1 MVSAGP
7 PIGPASVLSAPRRL
21 LARVRDVMAGAAPAQ
36 ERLDDIVKIIA
47 ADMVAEV
54 CSVYVRRGGDVLEL
68 FATQGLEPSAVHKT
82 RLQFGEGIVGDVAQK
97 ARAFA
102 LADAQQYPNFVYRPE
117 TGEEIYHSMMGVP
130 VLRAGRVA
138 GVIAVQNRT
147 QRHYTEE
154 EIETLQTV
162 AMVLAELIAG
172 GELIDHTEILAE
184 ELAAARPVRIEGIG
198 LNGGLGVGDAILH
211 ITDLP
216 VADLVA
222 DDPDAERCRLH
233 QAFSEMHGSLDE
245 LLADDALAEGGE
257 HRDVLETYRLIA
269 EDAGWLTRIEDAI
282 ETGLTAEAA
291 VQRVQND
298 IRARMAKVTDSY
310 LRERVHDLDDLARR
324 LMLHLMGGTGMALAL
339 AKDLPE
345 HAILI
350 ARSMGPAELLDYDH
364 DRLAAV
370 VLEEGSPASHVAII
384 ARALDIP
391 VVGRARDIIQQV
403 DAGDLV
409 VVDADNNQV
418 FVRPGD
424 DVLTAFEE
432 GVRHAEDQRERYE
445 ELIDQSTETKDGVRI
460 ELWINAGLMIDMK
473 HLTEW
478 NAYGIGL
485 FRTEIAFM
493 ARSKF
498 LGVDEQT
505 RLYKRIMDQAD
516 GKPVVFRTLDIGGDK
531 VLPHWGRADGEN
543 PAMGWR
549 AIRVSLDRPAL
560 MRQQLRAL
568 IRGAGGRELDV
579 MFPMVAE
586 VAEFEAARELLDM
599 ELARERAN
607 GRTLPAAVRAGVMLE
622 VPSLAFQL
630 PTLLERVDF
639 LSVGSNDLGQ
649 FLFAQDRGDARLADR
664 YDMLSPIVLKFLS
677 GIVAECDVRSVPL
690 SLCGEMASRPLEAMA
705 LLGLG
710 FRRIS
715 LSPSA
720 MGPVKSMIREL
731 DVLALAKQLPDLLV
745 GPEHSVRDRLREI
758 ARSQRIHI

>member
-1 MVSAGP
+1 MVPVGP

-21 LARVRDVMAGAAPAQ
+21 LARVRDVMAGTAPAQ

-102 LADAQQYPNFVYRPE
+102 LADAQQHSNFVYRPE

-198 LNGGLGVGDAILH
+198 LNGGLGVGHAILH
-211 ITDLP
+211 ITDLA
-216 VADLVA
+216 VANLVA

-233 QAFSEMHGSLDE
+233 KAFSEMHGSLDE

-324 LMLHLMGGTGMALAL
+324 LMLHLMGGTGMVV

-345 HAILI
+345 HSTLI
-350 ARSMGPAELLDYDH
+350 AHSLGPAELLDYDH

-403 DAGDLV
+403 DSGDLV
-409 VVDADNNQV
+409 VVDADSNQV

-432 GVRHAEDQRERYE
+432 GVRHAEDQRERYA

-478 NAYGIGL
+478 NADGIGL

-493 ARSKF
+493 ARSKL

-505 RLYKRIMDQAD
+505 RLYKRVMDQAD

-549 AIRVSLDRPAL
+549 AIRVSLDRPGL

-586 VAEFEAARELLDM
+586 VSEFEAARELLDM

-649 FLFAQDRGDARLADR
+649 FLFAQDRGDVRLADR

-677 GIVAECDVRSVPL
+677 GIVTECDVRSVPL

>member
-1 MVSAGP
+1 MVPAGP

-102 LADAQQYPNFVYRPE
+102 LADAQQHPNFVYRPE

-198 LNGGLGVGDAILH
+198 LNGGLGVGHAILH

-324 LMLHLMGGTGMALAL
+324 LMLHLMGGTGMALA
-339 AKDLPE
+339 KDLPE

-370 VLEEGSPASHVAII
+370 VLEEGSPASHMAII

-432 GVRHAEDQRERYE
+432 GVRYAEDQRERYE

-478 NAYGIGL
+478 NADGIGL

-493 ARSKF
+493 ARSKL

-531 VLPHWGRADGEN
+531 VLPHWGGADGEN

-649 FLFAQDRGDARLADR
+649 FLFAQDRGDARLAGR

>member
-1 MVSAGP
+1 MVPAGT
-7 PIGPASVLSAPRRL
+7 PIVPASVLSAPRRL

-36 ERLDDIVKIIA
+36 ERLGDIVKIIA

-82 RLQFGEGIVGDVAQK
+82 RLRFGEGIVGDVARRG
-97 ARAFA
+97 RAFA
-102 LADAQQYPNFVYRPE
+102 LADAPQHPNFVYRPE

-162 AMVLAELIAG
+162 AMALAELIAG
-172 GELIDHTEILAE
+172 GELIDDTETLNE
-184 ELAAARPVRIEGIG
+184 ELVSGRPVRIESMS
-198 LNGGLGVGDAILH
+198 LNGGLGVGRAVLH
-211 ITDLP
+211 ITDVP

-222 DDPDAERCRLH
+222 DDLAAERSRLH
-233 QAFSEMHGSLDE
+233 HAFSEMHGSLDE
-245 LLADDALAEGGE
+245 LLTDHALAEGGE

-298 IRARMAKVTDSY
+298 IRARMAQVTDSY

-324 LMLHLMGGTGMALAL
+324 LMLHLMGGAGMAL

-345 HAILI
+345 DAVLI

-364 DRLAAV
+364 ERLSAV

-418 FVRPGD
+418 FVRPND
-424 DVLTAFEE
+424 EVLTAFKE

-445 ELIDQSTETKDGVRI
+445 ELIDQATETKDGVRI
-460 ELWINAGLMIDMK
+460 ELCINAGLMIDME

-478 NAYGIGL
+478 NADGIGL

-493 ARSKF
+493 ARSK
-498 LGVDEQT
+498 LLDVDEQT
-505 RLYKRIMDQAD
+505 CLYKQVMDQAG
-516 GKPVVFRTLDIGGDK
+516 GKSVVFRTLDIGGDK
-531 VLPHWGRADGEN
+531 VLPHWGGDNGEN

-549 AIRVSLDRPAL
+549 AIRVSLDRPVL
-560 MRQQLRAL
+560 LRQQLRAL
-568 IRGAGGRELDV
+568 IRGAAGRDLHV

-630 PTLLERVDF
+630 PILLERVDF

-677 GIVAECDVRSVPL
+677 GIVAECDARSVPL

-705 LLGLG
+705 LFGIG

-715 LSPSA
+715 VSPSA
-720 MGPVKSMIREL
+720 MGPIKSMVREL
-731 DVLALAKQLPDLLV
+731 NVAALAQQLPDLLV
-745 GPEHSVRDRLREI
+745 GSEHSVRDALLEI
-758 ARSQRIHI
+758 AKSQRIHL

>member
-1 MVSAGP
+1 
-7 PIGPASVLSAPRRL
+7 
-21 LARVRDVMAGAAPAQ
+21 MAGAAPAQ

>member
-1 MVSAGP
+1 MVPADP
-7 PIGPASVLSAPRRL
+7 NIGPASMLSAPRRL

-54 CSVYVRRGGDVLEL
+54 CSVYVRRGQDILEL
-68 FATQGLEPSAVHKT
+68 FATQGLKPSAVHQT
-82 RLQFGEGIVGDVAQK
+82 RLHFGEGIVGDVAQK

-102 LADAQQYPNFVYRPE
+102 LADAKQHPSYAYRPE

-130 VLRAGRVA
+130 ALHAGRVA

-154 EIETLQTV
+154 EVETLQTV

-172 GELIDHTEILAE
+172 SELIDPTEALTE
-184 ELAAARPVRIEGIG
+184 ELASARPVRIEGIC
-198 LNGGLGVGDAILH
+198 LNGGLGIGLAVPH

-216 VADLVA
+216 VARLVA
-222 DDPDAERCRLH
+222 DDPDAERRRLH
-233 QAFSEMHGSLDE
+233 KAFSEMHGSLDE
-245 LLADDALAEGGE
+245 LLADDAFAEGGE

-298 IRARMAKVTDSY
+298 IRARMAQVTDPY

-324 LMLHLMGGTGMALAL
+324 LILHLMGGTKMASVQE
-339 AKDLPE
+339 LPE
-345 HAILI
+345 NAILI
-350 ARSMGPAELLDYDH
+350 AHSMGPAELLDYDH

-391 VVGRARDIIQQV
+391 IVGHARDIIQQV
-403 DAGDLV
+403 DAGDQV

-424 DVLTAFEE
+424 DVLVAFEE
-432 GVRHAEDQRERYE
+432 GIRYAKYQRERYSA
-445 ELIDQSTETKDGVRI
+445 LIDQSAETKDGVRI
-460 ELWINAGLMIDMK
+460 QLYINAGLMIDMK

-478 NAYGIGL
+478 NADGVGL

-493 ARSKF
+493 ARSKL
-498 LGVDEQT
+498 LGVDEQA

-531 VLPHWGRADGEN
+531 VLPHWGGADGKN

-586 VAEFEAARELLDM
+586 VAEFEAARELLDI

-607 GRTLPAAVRAGVMLE
+607 GRILPVTVRAGVMLE

-630 PTLLERVDF
+630 PTLLKRVDF

-649 FLFAQDRGDARLADR
+649 FLFAQDRGDARLANR

-677 GIVAECDVRSVPL
+677 RIVAECDARSIPL
-690 SLCGEMASRPLEAMA
+690 SLCGEMASKPLEAMA

-715 LSPSA
+715 LSPAA

-731 DVLALAKQLPDLLV
+731 DVAALARQLPDLQE
-745 GPEHSVRDRLREI
+745 GPEHSVRDALRTI
-758 ARSQRIHI
+758 AAAQGVQI

>member
-7 PIGPASVLSAPRRL
+7 IIRPASALSAPRRL
-21 LARVRDVMAGAAPAQ
+21 LARVRDVMASAVPAQ

-54 CSVYVRRGGDVLEL
+54 CSVYVRRGGDMLEL
-68 FATQGLEPSAVHKT
+68 FATQGLEQSAIHKT
-82 RLQFGEGIVGDVAQK
+82 RLRFGEGIVGDVAQK

-102 LADAQQYPNFVYRPE
+102 LADAQQHSNFVYRPE

-138 GVIAVQNRT
+138 GVVAVQNRT

-162 AMVLAELIAG
+162 AMVLAELIAS
-172 GELIDHTEILAE
+172 GELIDQTEILAE
-184 ELAAARPVRIEGIG
+184 ELAAARPMRIEGIG
-198 LNGGLGVGDAILH
+198 LNGGLGVGRVIPH
-211 ITDLP
+211 VTDLP

-222 DDPDAERCRLH
+222 DDPEEERYRLH
-233 QAFSEMHGSLDE
+233 RAFSEMHGSLDE
-245 LLADDALAEGGE
+245 LLSDDALSEGGE

-269 EDAGWLTRIEDAI
+269 EDAGWLARIEEAI
-282 ETGLTAEAA
+282 ETGLKAEAA

-298 IRARMAKVTDSY
+298 IRARMARVTDPY

-324 LMLHLMGGTGMALAL
+324 LVLHLMGGTGAPL

-345 HAILI
+345 HTILV

-370 VLEEGSPASHVAII
+370 VLEEGSPGSHVAII

-418 FVRPGD
+418 FVRPGV
-424 DVLTAFEE
+424 DVLAAFEE
-432 GVRHAEDQRERYE
+432 GVRHAEDQRERYQ
-445 ELIDQSTETKDGVRI
+445 ELIEQTTETKDGVRI
-460 ELWINAGLMIDMK
+460 ELCINAGLMIDMK
-473 HLTEW
+473 HLNEW
-478 NAYGIGL
+478 NADGIGL

-493 ARSKF
+493 ARSKL

-505 RLYKRIMDQAD
+505 RLYKRIMDQAH
-516 GKPVVFRTLDIGGDK
+516 GKSVVFRTLDIGGDK
-531 VLPHWGRADGEN
+531 VLPHWGGADGEN

-586 VAEFEAARELLDM
+586 VAEFKAARGLLDM

-607 GRTLPAAVRAGVMLE
+607 GRTLPAAVRVGVMLE

-639 LSVGSNDLGQ
+639 LSVGSNDLVQ

-664 YDMLSPIVLKFLS
+664 YDMLSPIVLNFLS
-677 GIVAECDVRSVPL
+677 GVVAECDARSVPL

-715 LSPSA
+715 VSPSA
-720 MGPVKSMIREL
+720 MGPVKSMVREL
-731 DVLALAKQLPDLLV
+731 DVAALAKQLPDLLE
-745 GPEHSVRDRLREI
+745 GSEHSVREALREI
-758 ARSQRIHI
+758 ARGQRIYI

>member
-1 MVSAGP
+1 MVPVGP

-21 LARVRDVMAGAAPAQ
+21 LARVRDVMAGTAPAQ

-102 LADAQQYPNFVYRPE
+102 LADAQQHPNFAYRPE

-184 ELAAARPVRIEGIG
+184 ELAAARPVRIEGIC
-198 LNGGLGVGDAILH
+198 LNGGLGVGHVILH

-233 QAFSEMHGSLDE
+233 HAFSEMHGSLDE
-245 LLADDALAEGGE
+245 LLADDALGEGGE

-269 EDAGWLTRIEDAI
+269 EDAGWLTRLEDAI

-298 IRARMAKVTDSY
+298 IRARMAKVTDPY

-324 LMLHLMGGTGMALAL
+324 LMLHLMGGTGMVL

-350 ARSMGPAELLDYDH
+350 ARSLGPAELLDYDH

-403 DAGDLV
+403 DSGDLV

-432 GVRHAEDQRERYE
+432 GVRQAEDQRERYE
-445 ELIDQSTETKDGVRI
+445 ELVDQLTETKDGVRI

-478 NAYGIGL
+478 NADGIGL

-493 ARSKF
+493 ARSKL

-531 VLPHWGRADGEN
+531 VLPHWGGADGEN

-549 AIRVSLDRPAL
+549 AIRVSLDRPGL

-586 VAEFEAARELLDM
+586 VSEFEAARELLDM

-649 FLFAQDRGDARLADR
+649 FLFAQDRGDVRLAGR

-758 ARSQRIHI
+758 AKDQRIQI

>member
-1 MVSAGP
+1 MVPAGP
-7 PIGPASVLSAPRRL
+7 QSGSGPVLSAPRRL
-21 LARVRDVMAGAAPAQ
+21 LSRVRDVMAGTDPAQ
-36 ERLDDIVKIIA
+36 ERLDRVVQIIA

-54 CSVYVRRGGDVLEL
+54 CSVYVRRGGDLLEL
-68 FATQGLEPSAVHKT
+68 FATQGLKPSAVHQT

-97 ARAFA
+97 ARSFA
-102 LADAQQYPNFVYRPE
+102 LADAQKHPNFAYRPE
-117 TGEEIYHSMMGVP
+117 TGEDIYHSMMGVP
-130 VLRAGRVA
+130 VLRGGRVV

-172 GELIDHTEILAE
+172 GELIDQVEILAE
-184 ELAAARPVRIEGIG
+184 ELAAARPVRVEGIG
-198 LNGGLGVGDAILH
+198 LNAGLGVGAAVLH
-211 ITDLP
+211 VTDLP
-216 VADLVA
+216 IGELVA
-222 DDPDAERCRLH
+222 DDPETERRRLH
-233 QAFSEMHGSLDE
+233 EAFSEMHGTLDE

-298 IRARMAKVTDSY
+298 IRARMAQVTDPY

-324 LMLHLMGGTGMALAL
+324 LLLHLMGDAAKDA

-345 HAILI
+345 RAILI

-384 ARALDIP
+384 ARALDVP
-391 VVGRARDIIQQV
+391 VIGRARDILQQV
-403 DAGDLV
+403 DSGDRV

-418 FVRPGD
+418 FVRPGA
-424 DVLTAFEE
+424 DVLSAFEE
-432 GVRHAEDQRERYE
+432 GVRHAEDQRVRFA
-445 ELIDQSTETKDGVRI
+445 ELIDLPAETRDGVKV
-460 ELWINAGLMIDMK
+460 ELCINAGLMIDMK
-473 HLTEW
+473 HLAEW
-478 NAYGIGL
+478 NADGVGL

-493 ARSKF
+493 ARSKI

-505 RLYKRIMDQAD
+505 RLYRRVMDQAE

-531 VLPHWGRADGEN
+531 VLPHWGGADGEN

-568 IRGAGGRELDV
+568 IRAANGRDLEV

-586 VAEFEAARELLDM
+586 VAEFDAARALLEM
-599 ELARERAN
+599 ELAREESN
-607 GRTLPAAVRAGVMLE
+607 GRTLPGRVAVGVMLE

-630 PTLLERVDF
+630 PALLERVDF
-639 LSVGSNDLGQ
+639 LSVGSNDLVQ
-649 FLFAQDRGDARLADR
+649 FLFAQDRGDARLAGR
-664 YDMLSPIVLKFLS
+664 YDMLSPIVLKFLRS
-677 GIVAECDVRSVPL
+677 IVDECDARQVPV
-690 SLCGEMASRPLEAMA
+690 SLCGEMASRPLEALA
-705 LLGLG
+705 LVGLG

-715 LSPSA
+715 LSPA
-720 MGPVKSMIREL
+720 ALGPVKAMIRGL
-731 DVLALAKQLPDLLV
+731 DVAAVRSRLEPLCDGA
-745 GPEHSVRDRLREI
+745 EHSVRDALAMI
-758 ARSQRIHI
+758 AREQGVQV